1 MAPHEGTLCGIQHHQ
16 YLRWDARVGP
26 HAWPCL
32 MHVCVV
38 AGKLFVE
45 HPAMVQLYR
54 EQGVPDD
61 RLIRRRTSAVCAWLV
76 LG

>member
-1 MAPHEGTLCGIQHHQ
+1 
-16 YLRWDARVGP
+16 
-26 HAWPCL
+26 